1 MGDSGENRE
10 ISGLEAFLS
19 KPESTEV
26 LEWLFYNVEKYLYHK
41 VDFGVSLVDRD
52 VYELARYIG
61 KLQILVNY
69 GVYLMEHSKD
79 ENVIKEIGKKI
90 YDIVNGMAII
100 YTILADNTEMN
111 RYNNVFRVFTDKV
124 NDLNDLIFKFVHI

>member
-1 MGDSGENRE
+1 MGEGEENME

-19 KPESTEV
+19 KSESSGV
-26 LEWLFYNVEKYLYHK
+26 LEWLFNNVEKYLYHK
-41 VDFGVSLVDRD
+41 VDFGVSLVDSD
-52 VYELARYIG
+52 VYELARYMG

-69 GVYLMEHSKD
+69 GTYLMEHSKD

-90 YDIVNGMAII
+90 FDIVNGMAII